1 MPVDPAS
8 FEERYAAEGDYWDFS
23 GSAYEQRRYDLTVAV
38 LPERRYRHC
47 IEPACATGELTA
59 RLATRCDR
67 VSAFDASPTAVAM
80 AARRL
85 AGIGNVELTSAS
97 LPGYWPDAS
106 ADLVVLSELGYY
118 FEVAEWT
125 AIIERA
131 LLSLDERGTVV
142 AVHWLGHSPD
152 HTRHGDD
159 VHADLHDAL
168 GPPNGAYRQA
178 EFRLDWWQ
186 RVRRG

>member
-8 FEERYAAEGDYWDFS
+8 FEARYAAEGDHWDFS
-23 GSAYEQRRYDLTVAV
+23 GSAYEQRRYDLTMAM
-38 LPERRYRHC
+38 LPQRRYRHGV
-47 IEPACATGELTA
+47 EPACATGELTA

-67 VSAFDASPTAVAM
+67 VSAFDGSPTVVAM
-80 AARRL
+80 AAQRL
-85 AGIGNVELTSAS
+85 TGVANVELCTAS
-97 LPGYWPDAS
+97 LPKHWPDAP

-118 FEVAEWT
+118 FDAAAWT

-131 LLSLDERGTVV
+131 VLGLDRHGTVV

-152 HTRHGDD
+152 HARHGDE
-159 VHADLHDAL
+159 VHADLHAVL
-168 GPPNGAYRQA
+168 GPPDGAYRQR

-186 RVRRG
+186 R